1 MPNKKGG
8 AGAGSGAPSTPKRKD
23 ILDKGA
29 IVQRD
34 GETYAV
40 TPRIPCGLITDFSL
54 LRRMA
59 DAAERFGASA
69 MKVTSSQR
77 IAIIGV
83 KEEDLDAIWSELGM
97 TPGFAF
103 GLCIR
108 SIKACPGTTH
118 CRMGQQDALGLG
130 LRIEDRYVNQPA
142 PNKLKISVSGCPMD
156 CAEAHVRD
164 IGLIGSR
171 KGYALELG
179 GSVGPSP
186 RLGQVAAEDLS
197 AEEAEALVG
206 RVITVYCELGIK
218 KRLGK
223 VLDQVGFDAFR
234 DKL

>member
-1 MPNKKGG
+1 MPNKK
-8 AGAGSGAPSTPKRKD
+8 D
-23 ILDKGA
+23 ILEKGA

-40 TPRIPCGLITDFSL
+40 TPRIPCGLITDFDL
-54 LRRMA
+54 LRRIA
-59 DAAERFGASA
+59 DVAERFGAGA
-69 MKVTSSQR
+69 IKVTSSQR
-77 IAIIGV
+77 LAILGV
-83 KEEDLDAIWSELGM
+83 KEEDLDALWAALGM

-130 LRIEDRYVNQPA
+130 LRIEERFVNQPA

-156 CAEAHVRD
+156 CSEAHVRD

-171 KGYALELG
+171 KGYTLELG
-179 GSVGPSP
+179 GAVGPSP
-186 RLGQVAAEDLS
+186 RLGQVAAEGLAEAD
-197 AEEAEALVG
+197 AEELVG
-206 RVITVYCELGIK
+206 KVIALYRELGIK

-223 VLDQVGFDAFR
+223 VLDEVGLDTFR
-234 DKL
+234 QRLGLVA

>member
-1 MPNKKGG
+1 LTPAIDGAISPLEINMPKKQ
-8 AGAGSGAPSTPKRKD
+8 D
-23 ILDKGA
+23 LLDKGA

-40 TPRIPCGLITDFSL
+40 TPRIPCGLITDFDL

-59 DAAERFGASA
+59 DVAERFGATA
-69 MKVTSSQR
+69 MKITSSQR
-77 IAIIGV
+77 IAIIGI
-83 KEEDLDAIWSELGM
+83 KDEDIDAVWSELGM
-97 TPGFAF
+97 TPGFAL

-118 CRMGQQDALGLG
+118 CRLGQQDSLGLG
-130 LRIEDRYVNQPA
+130 LRIEDRFVNQPA

-179 GSVGPSP
+179 GAVGASP
-186 RLGQVAAEDLS
+186 RLGQGVAEDLTP
-197 AEEAEALVG
+197 EEAERLVG
-206 RVITVYCELGIK
+206 RVIEVYRELGIK

-223 VLDQVGFDAFR
+223 VLDQVGLDVFR
-234 DKL
+234 HKL

>member
-1 MPNKKGG
+1 MPNKK
-8 AGAGSGAPSTPKRKD
+8 D
-23 ILDKGA
+23 ILEKGA

-40 TPRIPCGLITDFSL
+40 TPRIPCGLITDFDL
-54 LRRMA
+54 LRRIA
-59 DAAERFGASA
+59 DVAERFGAGA
-69 MKVTSSQR
+69 IKVTSSQR
-77 IAIIGV
+77 LAILGV
-83 KEEDLDAIWSELGM
+83 KEEDLDAFWAALGM

-130 LRIEDRYVNQPA
+130 LRIEERFVNQPA

-156 CAEAHVRD
+156 CSEAHVRD

-171 KGYALELG
+171 KGYTLELG
-179 GSVGPSP
+179 GAVGPSP
-186 RLGQVAAEDLS
+186 RLAEVVAEGLAEAD
-197 AEEAEALVG
+197 AEELVG
-206 RVITVYCELGIK
+206 KVIALYRELGIK

-223 VLDQVGFDAFR
+223 VLDEVGLDLFR
-234 DKL
+234 ERLGLVA

>member
-1 MPNKKGG
+1 MPKKQ
-8 AGAGSGAPSTPKRKD
+8 D
-23 ILDKGA
+23 LLDKGA

-40 TPRIPCGLITDFSL
+40 TPRIPCGLITDFDL

-59 DAAERFGASA
+59 DVAERFGATA
-69 MKVTSSQR
+69 MKITSSQR
-77 IAIIGV
+77 IAIIGI
-83 KEEDLDAIWSELGM
+83 KDEDIDAVWSELGM
-97 TPGFAF
+97 TPGFAL

-118 CRMGQQDALGLG
+118 CRLGQQDSLGLG
-130 LRIEDRYVNQPA
+130 LRIEDRFVNQPA

-179 GSVGPSP
+179 GAVGASP
-186 RLGQVAAEDLS
+186 RLGQGVAEDLTP
-197 AEEAEALVG
+197 EEAERLVG
-206 RVITVYCELGIK
+206 RVIEVYRELGIK

-223 VLDQVGFDAFR
+223 VLDQVGLDVFR
-234 DKL
+234 HKL